1 MNQGIFIQANRKQL
15 LGAKV
20 AKHALESQGGAN
32 KAGIPVT
39 IMLVENMPVF
49 TKFAGMKYQRGSEIR
64 AHDEN
69 DLQFFTLSRFMPPR
83 LMQYNG
89 RALVIDPDIFALS
102 DITELFSMSLQ
113 GNTIAA
119 CKKNDAWDSS
129 VMVLD
134 CEKLTGW
141 NIENLLEGLR
151 DGKENYRDWMELRL
165 ESHVLE
171 LPRIWN
177 SLDALSSETKL
188 LHTTVRLTQPWKTG
202 LPIDFI
208 PNTPPKLFGL
218 IPREPLLKLR
228 GKWPTQYQKHPNPE
242 IETLFFKLAQAA
254 YHDGAVS
261 ESEIRAALGKD
272 IRVDFLEMLNSL

>member
-188 LHTTVRLTQPWKTG
+188 LHTT
-202 LPIDFI
+202 
-208 PNTPPKLFGL
+208 